1 MTEEQILAYKK
12 AEDRFLE
19 LLVALKELEN
29 VCEKED
35 FQAINEMRYNVA
47 DMHKKLEKMFYEKK

>member
-47 DMHKKLEKMFYEKK
+47 DMHKKLEKMFY